1 MDYKKSIESVEF
13 NKKIVSI
20 NQVVDSLKELEDAYI
35 NVVNSP
41 VSSKKK
47 VKLVKNFAREIF
59 GEIYNSVHAISPEDV
74 DKLAEV
80 LKSKNSDYGDSFGR
94 GVKLYGA
101 YGMTLRISDKV
112 HRLQTLMS
120 SASTPRVD
128 ESLQDTLVDILGYL
142 VLTYTY
148 SEKE

>member
-1 MDYKKSIESVEF
+1 MDYKKSIKSVKL
-13 NKKIVSI
+13 NKKIVNI
-20 NQVVDSLKELEDAYI
+20 NEVLDTLKELEDAYI
-35 NVVNSP
+35 NVTNSS
-41 VSSKKK
+41 VSRDKKI
-47 VKLVKNFAREIF
+47 KLVQSFAKEIF
-59 GEIYNSVHAISPEDV
+59 GEVYNSVRAISPDEV
-74 DKLAEV
+74 DKLADV
-80 LKSKNSDYGDSFGR
+80 LASKNSDYGNSFGR
-94 GVKLYGA
+94 GVELYGA

-148 SEKE
+148 GEKG

>member
-1 MDYKKSIESVEF
+1 MDYKKSIKSVEL
-13 NKKIVSI
+13 NKKVVSI
-20 NQVVDSLKELEDAYI
+20 NQVLESLKELEDAYI
-35 NVVNSP
+35 NVVNSSA
-41 VSSKKK
+41 SSKKK
-47 VKLVKNFAREIF
+47 VELVKNFAIEIF
-59 GEIYNSVHAISPEDV
+59 GEIYNSVRAISPEEV
-74 DKLAEV
+74 DNLADV
-80 LKSKNSDYGDSFGR
+80 LKSKNSDYGNSFSR

-120 SASTPRVD
+120 SASTPRVN

>member
-1 MDYKKSIESVEF
+1 MDYKKSIKSVKL
-13 NKKIVSI
+13 NKKIVNI
-20 NQVVDSLKELEDAYI
+20 NEVLDTLKELEDAYI
-35 NVVNSP
+35 NVTNSS
-41 VSSKKK
+41 VSRDKKI
-47 VKLVKNFAREIF
+47 KLVQYFAKEIF
-59 GEIYNSVHAISPEDV
+59 GEVYNSVRAISPDEV
-74 DKLAEV
+74 DKLADV
-80 LKSKNSDYGDSFGR
+80 LASKNSDYGNSFGR
-94 GVKLYGA
+94 GVELYGA

-148 SEKE
+148 GEKG